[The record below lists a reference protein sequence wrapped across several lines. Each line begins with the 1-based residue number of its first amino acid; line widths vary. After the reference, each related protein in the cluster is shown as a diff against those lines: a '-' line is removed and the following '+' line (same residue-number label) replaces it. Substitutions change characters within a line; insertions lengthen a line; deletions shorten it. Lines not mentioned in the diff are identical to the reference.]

1 MKAQWLAGSIVL
13 LVTAPAWAGAG
24 GEVFYEYAPVMRTE
38 PVYERV
44 SVATP
49 RRECS
54 EEQVYVPGPR
64 SHTPVILGG
73 ILGGVLGHGMGHHSG
88 VATAAGT
95 LLGASIGRD
104 VSLDR
109 RAGSYQTQER
119 CSTRQVYRDEE
130 RIAGYRVTYH
140 YHGQTYVTRTAEDPG
155 DRIRIRVAMTPD
167 DYDD

>member
-1 MKAQWLAGSIVL
+1 MKVRQWIRSILLLAA
-13 LVTAPAWAGAG
+13 TPAWAGAARD
-24 GEVFYEYAPVMRTE
+24 VFYEYAPVLRAE
-38 PVYERV
+38 PVYEQI
-44 SVATP
+44 SVARP
-49 RRECS
+49 QRECN

-73 ILGGVLGHGMGHHSG
+73 IVGGVLGHNLGHHSG
-88 VATAAGT
+88 AATAAGT

-109 RAGSYQTQER
+109 RTGFYQTEER
-119 CSTRQVYRDEE
+119 CSTRKVYQDED
-130 RIAGYRVTYH
+130 RLAGYRVTYR

-155 DRIRIRVAMTPD
+155 DRIRIRVAVTPD

>member
-1 MKAQWLAGSIVL
+1 
-13 LVTAPAWAGAG
+13 
-24 GEVFYEYAPVMRTE
+24 MRTE

-49 RRECS
+49 QRECS

-73 ILGGVLGHGMGHHSG
+73 ILGGVLGHGLGHHSG

-104 VSLDR
+104 ASLDR
-109 RAGSYQTQER
+109 RAGAYQTQER
-119 CSTRQVYRDEE
+119 CSTRRVYRDEE
-130 RIAGYRVTYH
+130 RIAGYRVTYR
-140 YHGQTYVTRTAEDPG
+140 YRGQTYVTRTAEDPG